1 MMPLKGWYF
10 TVRLTAPDGSAPRD
24 DRWRP
29 VDQIEDIG
37 STNGTSINGE
47 RIAAGV
53 PHPLKWTV
61 PFPIVDPRPP
71 VVCSG

>member
-37 STNGTSINGE
+37 LTNGTRSTASASQPE
-47 RIAAGV
+47 CRI
-53 PHPLKWTV
+53 P
-61 PFPIVDPRPP
+61 
-71 VVCSG
+71 